1 MMSTLR
7 VVIPGPGGPA
17 GSRSGASMSG
27 RGGTAN
33 GFSATALS
41 KGKQTRV
48 ILNDDEVSFDED
60 EPL

>member
-1 MMSTLR
+1 
-7 VVIPGPGGPA
+7 
-17 GSRSGASMSG
+17 MSG
-27 RGGTAN
+27 RGGAAN
-33 GFSATALS
+33 GFSAAALS